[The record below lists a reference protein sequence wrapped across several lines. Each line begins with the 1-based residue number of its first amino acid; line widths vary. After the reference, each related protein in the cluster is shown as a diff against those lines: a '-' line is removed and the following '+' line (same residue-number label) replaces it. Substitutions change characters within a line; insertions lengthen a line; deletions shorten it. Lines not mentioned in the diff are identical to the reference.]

1 MFQGI
6 VCSTNAPQARRWC
19 SSRLR
24 PGTCR
29 AAPQRPARFPRHRPP
44 KSRYERNGPA
54 GGVSPPD
61 PRNWGGAGTARGGGG
76 RGDGRR
82 LEERGAS
89 RRGPRRPTI
98 QQHHCAPNRV
108 LAHTHRLAPYRA
120 RGAAPTS
127 PASVNWPFPPR
138 AERGSSAVPIQQR
151 AGHQAVDY
159 SRGASR
165 RRSLKLP
172 RRPRQ
177 PATRR
182 QGARRGAHRR
192 PPHTNPTTT
201 DFQPSPLGGPT
212 HPARIFFTHIP
223 CG

>member
-1 MFQGI
+1 M
-6 VCSTNAPQARRWC
+6 SPT
-19 SSRLR
+19 
-24 PGTCR
+24 
-29 AAPQRPARFPRHRPP
+29 PARSGDLYTISLEKAEHSFNIG
-44 KSRYERNGPA
+44 YLGPIPA
-54 GGVSPPD
+54 S
-61 PRNWGGAGTARGGGG
+61 AGTARGGGD

-82 LEERGAS
+82 LEERGAA

-98 QQHHCAPNRV
+98 QQHHCAPHRV

-127 PASVNWPFPPR
+127 PTSVNWPFPPR

-159 SRGASR
+159 SRGAPR

-172 RRPRQ
+172 RRPRL

-192 PPHTNPTTT
+192 PPHTSHHRQTV
-201 DFQPSPLGGPT
+201 PSSLGERT
-212 HPARIFFTHIP
+212 HPVRKLITHIP
-223 CG
+223 GG

>member
-1 MFQGI
+1 MLFAAPPGY
-6 VCSTNAPQARRWC
+6 VPRCST
-19 SSRLR
+19 
-24 PGTCR
+24 
-29 AAPQRPARFPRHRPP
+29 AAGPVPSPPPAQKRIRQ
-44 KSRYERNGPA
+44 NGPA

-82 LEERGAS
+82 LEERGAA

-98 QQHHCAPNRV
+98 QQHHCAPHRV

-120 RGAAPTS
+120 RGAAPIS
-127 PASVNWPFPPR
+127 PTSVNWPFPPR

-159 SRGASR
+159 SRGALR

-177 PATRR
+177 PATSR

-192 PPHTNPTTT
+192 PPHTRPTTV
-201 DFQPSPLGGPT
+201 DDRQYRHPWQPNAPSQNTHYAHPLRLISTPT
-212 HPARIFFTHIP
+212 LA
-223 CG
+223 